1 MSISLKL
8 SLPLKEGRKSIL
20 FQQIEGE
27 VVEKSNCGISLHGL
41 ITTKALT
48 QNRLL
53 RTVSGYE
60 DTEQLIAIGR
70 ETVSFSLQ
78 LGGFLS
84 IFNVFSYAQPSV

>member
-27 VVEKSNCGISLHGL
+27 MVEKSNCGISLHGL
-41 ITTKALT
+41 IMTKALT

-53 RTVSGYE
+53 RTVSG
-60 DTEQLIAIGR
+60 
-70 ETVSFSLQ
+70 
-78 LGGFLS
+78 
-84 IFNVFSYAQPSV
+84 